1 MSRSAP
7 RVPHHRLLLAVL
19 GLAGSSAC
27 TLAWAAGDAGEMLVR
42 LSEAAR
48 KANYEGEIVYQAQNR
63 LETLKVVHGVSDGVE
78 MERIQTL
85 TGSPREIVKRDGK
98 VVAVLSQDRRVTM
111 DRSTPQSL
119 FPELK
124 PEQIERLS
132 AIYTFK
138 EFDAARV
145 AGRPCKGLA
154 IAPKDQY
161 RYGYRIWADAET
173 GVPLKVDLTAPSGA
187 VLEQMMFTSVR
198 FPEQI
203 AESAFEISGGK
214 AEVARVAP
222 PGPLPPAAAQ
232 AKLQAD
238 LQQIGRFRQLP
249 PGYRVTMRSIRQTAD
264 GGVIEHVLL
273 SDGLSAI
280 SVFNARRP
288 DPAAGFTGDSRIG
301 AVHAFGRTVGTIHIT
316 VVGEAPQETVRM
328 IGDNV
333 QNAADTTPA
342 DAEEPRA
349 GP

>member
-1 MSRSAP
+1 MSRTP
-7 RVPHHRLLLAVL
+7 QGRLLLAVI

-27 TLAWAAGDAGEMLVR
+27 TVVWAAGEAGEMLMR

-63 LETLKVVHGVSDGVE
+63 LETLKVVHGVNDGVE
-78 MERIQTL
+78 MERIQAL

-98 VVAVLSQDRRVTM
+98 VIALLSQDRRVTM

-119 FPELK
+119 FPELS
-124 PEQIERLS
+124 PEQVGKLS
-132 AIYTFK
+132 TVYTFK

-145 AGRPCKGLA
+145 AGRDCKGLA
-154 IAPKDQY
+154 IAPKDKY

-173 GVPLKVDLTAPSGA
+173 GVPLKVDLTAPNGV

-198 FPEQI
+198 FPEKI
-203 AESAFEISGGK
+203 AESAFEITGGS
-214 AEVARVAP
+214 AEVARVP
-222 PGPLPPAAAQ
+222 QPPLPPAVAQ

-238 LQQIGRFRQLP
+238 MQQIGRFRQLP

-328 IGDNV
+328 IGDSV
-333 QNAADTTPA
+333 QNAADATAA
-342 DAEEPRA
+342 DKAADRQEPSV